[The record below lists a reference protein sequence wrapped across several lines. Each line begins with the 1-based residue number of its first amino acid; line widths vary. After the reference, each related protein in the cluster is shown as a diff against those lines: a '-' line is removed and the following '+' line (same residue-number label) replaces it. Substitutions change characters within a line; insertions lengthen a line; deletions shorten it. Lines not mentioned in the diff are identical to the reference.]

1 MPNERSRPRRQ
12 HGTGPVTLQDVAQR
26 AGVSLATASR
36 ALHGA
41 GGRSVGE
48 TMRAKVL
55 AAAEELRYVSN
66 APAQALARAS
76 SSVVGLIVHDVADP
90 YFAAIAAGAMRAAR
104 AQQLM
109 VMIAATFREPG
120 LELEYLRRLRA
131 QRARAVV
138 LAGSGL
144 ADSARNGPLLE
155 EIAAFRQE
163 GGRVVSIGDRGP
175 EVDAVLPDQRL
186 GAEQAVR
193 ALWELGHRR
202 IGVVAGPGELTTVQ
216 QRLDGAR
223 QALLA
228 MGGELPPERV
238 VHADFT
244 RAGGRAATVDLFAR
258 TPDLTAVLALNDVM
272 AAGCLLALRG
282 DVGRAVPGEVSVV
295 GFDDV
300 PFAVDLRPAL
310 STVRLP
316 LETAGARALEL
327 VALEWTTVARRVPL
341 ETELI
346 QRDSTGPAPGPR

>member
-1 MPNERSRPRRQ
+1 MPNERSRPRPQ
-12 HGTGPVTLQDVAQR
+12 HGAGPVTLQDVALR

-48 TMRAKVL
+48 VLRARVL
-55 AAAEELRYVSN
+55 AAAEELSYVSN

-76 SSVVGLIVHDVADP
+76 STVVGLIVHDVADP
-90 YFAAIAAGAMRAAR
+90 YFAAVAAGAMRAAR
-104 AQQLM
+104 ERQLM

-120 LELEYLRRLRA
+120 MELTYLRQLRA

-144 ADSARNGPLLE
+144 ADPEPARPLLR
-155 EIAAFRQE
+155 EIEAFQRE

-193 ALWELGHRR
+193 ALWNLGHRR
-202 IGVVAGPGELTTVQ
+202 IGVIAGPAELTAVQ

-223 QALLA
+223 RALRDL
-228 MGGELPPERV
+228 GGELPPEQV
-238 VHADFT
+238 THADFT
-244 RAGGRAATVDLFAR
+244 RSGGRAATVDLFAR
-258 TPDLTAVLALNDVM
+258 TPGLTAVLALNDVM
-272 AAGCLLALRG
+272 AAGCLLALRS
-282 DVGRAVPGEVSVV
+282 DVGRAVPQQVSVV
-295 GFDDV
+295 GYDDV

-316 LETAGARALEL
+316 LESAGAQAIGLIALEQ
-327 VALEWTTVARRVPL
+327 ATPARRLPL
-341 ETELI
+341 EVEFI
-346 QRDSTGPAPGPR
+346 QRDSTGPAPV